1 MCKTDR
7 NLTYS
12 YEKGLLKKDYGSITS
27 RLSQASYRNFDA
39 CHLCLSSAR
48 DPVACASRGDLFCRS
63 CVLEN
68 LLAQRKDIKRQE
80 KAYLQRLQEIA
91 ENKEVADMSAR
102 ELLITEFEMAQ
113 AGLSSKTAS
122 AIANDIPSTSVKRKF
137 ELDDAEVLRIA
148 QREQERAKKILNEME
163 KNDKTKSKIRAF
175 WIPDLAPE
183 DMRSSLTAKLP
194 KTAPICPASSEGAPH
209 SLNLKGLIDV
219 HFSEYHD
226 GKNEK
231 DQPSRI
237 CPACQ
242 KALNNSLK
250 SNLLIACGHVICKP
264 CFEKFMAESKSCY
277 VCETSI
283 EGSKAGSLNIVQ
295 LRSEGSGYAAGG
307 KTQVTKARV
316 AFQ

>member
-1 MCKTDR
+1 M
-7 NLTYS
+7 
-12 YEKGLLKKDYGSITS
+12 LKKDYGSITS

-48 DPVACASRGDLFCRS
+48 DPVACASKGDLFCRS

-80 KAYLQRLQEIA
+80 KAYRQRLQEIA
-91 ENKEVADMSAR
+91 ESKEVADMSAR
-102 ELLITEFEMAQ
+102 ELLIAEFEMAQ

-122 AIANDIPSTSVKRKF
+122 AMANDKASASNSNSNKRKF

-148 QREQERAKKILNEME
+148 QREQERAKKILEEME
-163 KNDKTKSKIRAF
+163 KNDKAKSKIRAF

-183 DMRSSLTAKLP
+183 DMRSSLTAKPP
-194 KTAPICPASSEGAPH
+194 KTTPVCPASSEGAPH

-219 HFSEYHD
+219 HFSNYHG
-226 GKNEK
+226 GKNENDK
-231 DQPSRI
+231 PSRI

-242 KALNNSLK
+242 KVLNNSLK

-283 EGSKAGSLNIVQ
+283 EGTTAGTFNIIQ

-307 KTQVTKARV
+307 NTQVTKARV